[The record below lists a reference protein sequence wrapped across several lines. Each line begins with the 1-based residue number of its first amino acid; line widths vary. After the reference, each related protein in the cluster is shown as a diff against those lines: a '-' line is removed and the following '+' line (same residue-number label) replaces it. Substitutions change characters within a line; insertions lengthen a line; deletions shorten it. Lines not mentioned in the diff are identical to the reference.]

1 MPQAG
6 IGFDTLDT
14 GYHRKTGATFIVR
27 YGEEKAKGKREHFDR
42 LSAVQGTGNR
52 GQIDT

>member
-14 GYHRKTGATFIVR
+14 SYDRETGATFIVR
-27 YGEEKAKGKREHFDR
+27 HREKKA
-42 LSAVQGTGNR
+42 TGNR
-52 GQIDT
+52 VGAYLYGRPCSAYNRPR